1 MTKPHEIKMSSTE
14 IQQLQDSLAA
24 IHKQFSAFAETQ
36 DQMLFKLSGNPL
48 DSQDK
53 GMIGELREVR
63 EDVDKLKEGN
73 KKFYW
78 TATGM
83 VLAGGLLLQII
94 AKYILKL

>member
-24 IHKQFSAFAETQ
+24 IQKQFSAFAETQ

-53 GMIGELREVR
+53 G
-63 EDVDKLKEGN
+63 
-73 KKFYW
+73 KFYW